1 MSSLGAHSAS
11 PVELKAQIEA
21 EREGTPFLVYRD
33 GDGVQQIVSL
43 SPARERITLGRTDV
57 TDVPLTWDSSV
68 SRVHAELIRVAGDWT
83 VADDGLSRYG
93 SYVNGQR
100 LTGRRRLDDGDR
112 IQLGEVV
119 LVYRCPAASHLTATT
134 RNAPPVDPAA
144 LSDAQRRV
152 LVALCR
158 PFGDGA
164 PYATPASNQQI
175 ADELFL
181 SVAAVKGHLR
191 TLFDKFGVE
200 DLPHNQKRLKLVE
213 LALICGAV
221 AERDLQV

>member
-1 MSSLGAHSAS
+1 MVSSLGMHSSS

-21 EREGTPFLVYRD
+21 EREGAPFLVFRD
-33 GDGVQQIVSL
+33 GDGRQRIVPL
-43 SPARERITLGRTDV
+43 GDVADRLTIGRTEA
-57 TDVPLTWDSSV
+57 TDIALGWDASV
-68 SRVHAELIRVAGDWT
+68 SRVHAELVRVADDWT
-83 VADDGLSRYG
+83 IADDGLSRYG

-100 LTGRRRLDDGDR
+100 LTGRRRLDDQDR
-112 IQLGEVV
+112 IQVGEVV
-119 LVYRCPAASHLTATT
+119 MVYRAPGHAALEATA

-144 LSDAQRRV
+144 LSEAQRRV

-158 PFGDGA
+158 PFRDS
-164 PYATPASNQQI
+164 PTYATPASNQQI

-213 LALICGAV
+213 RALLCGAV
-221 AERDLQV
+221 AQRDL

>member
-1 MSSLGAHSAS
+1 VSSLGAHSAS
-11 PVELKAQIEA
+11 PTELKAQIEA
-21 EREGTPFLVYRD
+21 EREGTPFLVFRD
-33 GDGVQQIVSL
+33 GDGAQQIITL
-43 SPARERITLGRTDV
+43 SPVRERLTLGRTDV
-57 TDVPLTWDSSV
+57 TDIPLAWDASV
-68 SRVHAELIRVAGDWT
+68 SRVHAELMRVAGDWAI
-83 VADDGLSRYG
+83 ADDGLSRYG

-119 LVYRCPAASHLTATT
+119 LVYRSPQASALAATT
-134 RNAPPVDPAA
+134 RNAPPVDPAQ
-144 LSDAQRRV
+144 LSEAQKRV

-158 PFGDGA
+158 PFADGA

-191 TLFDKFGVE
+191 TLFDKFGVGE
-200 DLPHNQKRLKLVE
+200 LPHNQKRLKLVE
-213 LALICGAV
+213 RALICGAV

>member
-1 MSSLGAHSAS
+1 MSSLGLHSSS

-21 EREGTPFLVYRD
+21 ERAGTPFLVFRD
-33 GDGVQQIVSL
+33 GDGAQRIVTLDEARDRLTIGRVEMTDISL
-43 SPARERITLGRTDV
+43 G
-57 TDVPLTWDSSV
+57 WDSSV
-68 SRVHAELIRVAGDWT
+68 SRVHAELVRVAGDWT
-83 VADDGLSRYG
+83 IADDGLSRYG

-112 IQLGEVV
+112 IQVGEVV
-119 LVYRCPAASHLTATT
+119 LVYRSPGAADLTATT
-134 RNAPPVDPAA
+134 RNAPPVDPSA
-144 LSDAQRRV
+144 LTEAQRRV

-158 PFGDGA
+158 PFAGGA
-164 PYATPASNQQI
+164 SYATPASNQQI

-213 LALICGAV
+213 RALLCGAV
-221 AERDLQV
+221 SERDLL